1 MPKEMIVSHHPQE
14 TKVAIVED
22 GVVTEVSVERE
33 RNRSV
38 VGNLYKG
45 RVNRVL
51 PGMQSAFVDAGL
63 ERDAF
68 LYVSDVLEDEFDP
81 FQTMEEEKMAE
92 TEREIARASVKNQ
105 SISDLL
111 KEGQEVLVQVAKEP
125 IGTKGARITAHM
137 SLPGR
142 LLVFM
147 PTVDHIGVSRKIDSS
162 EERARLRQLISKNRK
177 VGGGYIVRTAVIG
190 QDDDAIINDMRF
202 LENRWTEIRRK
213 AESTRAPAIIHRDL
227 GLVLKLIRDMLSPEF
242 EAIRIDSEELY
253 EEVVT
258 FVGQMQPQMLHRV
271 KLYSKDYP
279 IFDEY
284 GVQAEIDRALKSKV
298 WLKSGGYIVINQTE
312 ALVAIDVN
320 TGRYTGSKRLEDT
333 ITRINLEA
341 IKEIA
346 HQIRLRDLGGIIVID
361 FIDMEERRNQQKVFV
376 DLEQELKRDRSPTK
390 AIQINEFGLMVLTRK
405 RVKQS
410 LERTLCQPCPY
421 CQGSARVKSATTI
434 GYEILDHVRRKA
446 PELPKSGAILQVHP
460 EVARAL
466 QKGESPVLEY
476 INATL
481 GVRTEIKSVS
491 TFHHEQFEIGTRK
504 ESGRQRRPDRRPSSS
519 LSSFQ
524 GSSRTGSERRRR
536 GKVDRQAGQA
546 RSGRSGRS
554 NRPKSPERS
563 GSPDEP
569 AVAEIRE
576 EPQHKSDRPET
587 EVPSAG
593 SES

>member
-1 MPKEMIVSHHPQE
+1 MSKEMIVSHHPQE
-14 TKVAIVED
+14 TKVALVED

-33 RNRSV
+33 RSRSV

-81 FQTMEEEKMAE
+81 FSTVEEEKMAE
-92 TEREIARASVKNQ
+92 TEREIVRATAKSH
-105 SISDLL
+105 SIDELL

-125 IGTKGARITAHM
+125 IGTKGARITSYI

-190 QDDDAIINDMRF
+190 QDDEAILADMRF
-202 LENRWTEIRRK
+202 LEAQWTEIRRK
-213 AESTRAPAIIHRDL
+213 AEATRAPAVIHRDL
-227 GLVLKLIRDMLSPEF
+227 GLVHKLIRDMLSPDF
-242 EAIRIDSEELY
+242 SAIRIDSAELY
-253 EEVVT
+253 EEVVA
-258 FVGQMQPQMLHRV
+258 FVKQIQPQMLHRV
-271 KLYSKDYP
+271 KLYSKNYP

-341 IKEIA
+341 IKEIV

-361 FIDMEERRNQQKVFV
+361 FIDMEERRNQQKVFA
-376 DLEQELKRDRSPTK
+376 DLEQELQRDRSPTK

-421 CQGSARVKSATTI
+421 CQGSSRVKSALTI
-434 GYEILDHVRRKA
+434 GYEILDHVRRKTS
-446 PELPKSGAILQVHP
+446 ELPKHGVTLQVHP

-466 QKGESPVLEY
+466 QKGEVPVLEE

-481 GVRTEIKSVS
+481 GGRIEIKAVS
-491 TFHHEQFEIGTRK
+491 GFHHEQFEIGSRK
-504 ESGRQRRPDRRPSSS
+504 ESGRPPRRHDRRGRRLGAERLGPEQAVRPGEAAEPAELAKAERKEARDESRESDRSETEFSSS
-519 LSSFQ
+519 
-524 GSSRTGSERRRR
+524 G
-536 GKVDRQAGQA
+536 
-546 RSGRSGRS
+546 
-554 NRPKSPERS
+554 
-563 GSPDEP
+563 
-569 AVAEIRE
+569 
-576 EPQHKSDRPET
+576 
-587 EVPSAG
+587 PSAG
-593 SES
+593 S

>member
-1 MPKEMIVSHHPQE
+1 MSKEMIVSHHPQE
-14 TKVAIVED
+14 TKVALVED

-33 RNRSV
+33 RSRSV

-81 FQTMEEEKMAE
+81 FSTVEEEKMAE
-92 TEREIARASVKNQ
+92 TEREIVRATAKNH
-105 SISDLL
+105 SIDELL

-125 IGTKGARITAHM
+125 IGTKGARITSYI

-177 VGGGYIVRTAVIG
+177 IGGGYIVRTAVIG
-190 QDDDAIINDMRF
+190 QDDEAILADMRF
-202 LENRWTEIRRK
+202 LEAQWTEIRRK
-213 AESTRAPAIIHRDL
+213 AEATRAPAVIHRDL
-227 GLVLKLIRDMLSPEF
+227 GLVHKLIRDMLSPDF
-242 EAIRIDSEELY
+242 SAIRIDSVELY
-253 EEVVT
+253 EEVAA
-258 FVGQMQPQMLHRV
+258 FVKQIQPQMLHRV
-271 KLYSKDYP
+271 KLYSKNYP

-341 IKEIA
+341 IKEIV

-361 FIDMEERRNQQKVFV
+361 FIDMEERRNQQKVFA
-376 DLEQELKRDRSPTK
+376 DLEQELQRDRSPTK

-421 CQGSARVKSATTI
+421 CQGSSRVKSALTI

-446 PELPKSGAILQVHP
+446 SELPKHGVTLQVHP

-466 QKGESPVLEY
+466 QGGEVPVLEE

-481 GVRTEIKSVS
+481 GGRIEIKAVS
-491 TFHHEQFEIGTRK
+491 GFHHEQFEIGSRK
-504 ESGRQRRPDRRPSSS
+504 ESGRPPRRHDRRGRRLGAERLGPEQAVRPGEAAEPAELAKAERKEARDESRESDRSETEFSSS
-519 LSSFQ
+519 
-524 GSSRTGSERRRR
+524 G
-536 GKVDRQAGQA
+536 
-546 RSGRSGRS
+546 
-554 NRPKSPERS
+554 
-563 GSPDEP
+563 
-569 AVAEIRE
+569 
-576 EPQHKSDRPET
+576 
-587 EVPSAG
+587 PSAG
-593 SES
+593 S